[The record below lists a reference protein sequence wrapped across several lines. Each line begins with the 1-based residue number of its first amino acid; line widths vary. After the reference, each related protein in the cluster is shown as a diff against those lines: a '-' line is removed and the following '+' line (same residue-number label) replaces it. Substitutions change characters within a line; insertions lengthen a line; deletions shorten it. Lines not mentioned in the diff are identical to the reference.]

1 MSNYLHL
8 DSFFRNIETYPNPAN
23 YAIETSDLIGF
34 NAEAR
39 TVRPTARD
47 PRLRPEEFSTTLNL
61 TQLIMPYYLNPTLPA
76 GTGVG
81 QLNNPDNITAN
92 LANVYVDIHSDRYND
107 SFLTNTI
114 RNSNPDI
121 RFIATFGRVQFDN
134 FSGTPVWSHF
144 SPLHMPQVLRFRRN
158 YPMTVRIFDR
168 FNATLPIVDFNPG
181 DPDRPERQTLMTYEI
196 VPYIRDDEFSNHLIE
211 PRV

>member
-8 DSFFRNIETYPNPAN
+8 DSFYRKINSYPNPAEYSLDTDN
-23 YAIETSDLIGF
+23 LVGF

-61 TQLIMPYYLNPTLPA
+61 TEIIIPYYFDPTLPA
-76 GTGVG
+76 GTGPG
-81 QLNNPDNITAN
+81 QLDNPSNVSAN
-92 LANVYVDIHSDRYND
+92 LPNIYIDIHSDRYND

-114 RNSNPDI
+114 DNSNPDI
-121 RFIATFGRVQFDN
+121 RFIATFGRVQLN
-134 FSGTPVWSHF
+134 NLGVPEWSHF
-144 SPLHMPQVLRFRRN
+144 APVHMPQVLRFRRN
-158 YPMTVRIFDR
+158 YPMTIRIFNR
-168 FNATLPIVDFNPG
+168 AGGTLPIIDFNPG
-181 DPDRPERQTLMTYEI
+181 DPDRPLRQTLMTYEI